1 LLDRD
6 TGEYKLKREG
16 EALRH
21 CTDRNN
27 KKATF
32 RAAESFMA
40 EINEQNNNPKKR
52 LERQTFKAFDEGRWT
67 AYTVNEKTQPST
79 LTVASLGYDLRKD
92 SIGVQNVLGHAD
104 EIITKN
110 IYIHISQ
117 EQASSVIEAVANKIL
132 GENSNLLAQESQSV
146 N

>member
-1 LLDRD
+1 
-6 TGEYKLKREG
+6 
-16 EALRH
+16 
-21 CTDRNN
+21 
-27 KKATF
+27 
-32 RAAESFMA
+32 MA